1 MDPKYFHKTSNLP
14 QIMQHV
20 NNSIQNSGI
29 TKSMSVLFEF
39 SRNIWGS
46 IDSAINLD
54 DCDIYSFDPEEDDF
68 VDNPFSSDSG
78 CMYINRLF
86 SLLDGPL
93 IISFGTRE

>member
-1 MDPKYFHKTSNLP
+1 VDPKYFHKGSNLP

-78 CMYINRLF
+78 CMYI
-86 SLLDGPL
+86 SIGH
-93 IISFGTRE
+93 THC